1 MANIQ
6 IESTMKNTENKY
18 WFTELSSDIATHTI
32 IVEVYT
38 RHDDEK
44 IGEIELIYNYDK
56 NNNYEEWTIESTEW
70 DKELT
75 LKECD
80 DAMQEL
86 VDNATENFHE
96 FAFECFHYDPRDDEF
111 GWFI

>member
-1 MANIQ
+1 
-6 IESTMKNTENKY
+6 MKNTENKY
-18 WFTELSSDIATHTI
+18 WFSELSSDIATNTI
-32 IVEVYT
+32 LVEVYT
-38 RHDDEK
+38 RQDDEK

-56 NNNYEEWTIESTEW
+56 NNNYEEWTIESAEW

-86 VDNATENFHE
+86 IDNATENFHE
-96 FAFECFHYDPRDDEF
+96 FAFECYHYDPRDDEF
-111 GWFI
+111 SWFI